1 MSFGYNL
8 ICILTHIILC
18 QSFLTLWEDT
28 ESFKKLIM
36 AMKSLCQKKER
47 NVCKQ
52 KIFMYFKEVVGP
64 PEAFPGSQV
73 TWF

>member
-1 MSFGYNL
+1 
-8 ICILTHIILC
+8 
-18 QSFLTLWEDT
+18 
-28 ESFKKLIM
+28 M

-47 NVCKQ
+47 NVYKQ

-73 TWF
+73 TWFKLYLFTTHSNLSNAVNLLYYFTEDI